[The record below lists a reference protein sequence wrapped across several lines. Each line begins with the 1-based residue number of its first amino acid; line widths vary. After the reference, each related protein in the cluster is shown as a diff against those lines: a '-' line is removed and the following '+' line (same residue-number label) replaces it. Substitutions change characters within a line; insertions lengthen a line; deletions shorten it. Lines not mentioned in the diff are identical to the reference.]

1 MAPEKI
7 REVNPFE
14 RGPYVQ
20 VAALCE
26 RVLTEADGVMSLIR
40 IIDRITHSTQGPD
53 APENMPEFRYSLF
66 LVIVLKSGSVKGRH
80 EITITPELPSGE
92 TLPAVSAS
100 IMMEGEGR
108 GAQVV
113 TGLNMPFKLEGL
125 HWFNVSFGKKIITRL
140 PLEVRYS
147 RLATGGP
154 IGGL

>member
-1 MAPEKI
+1 MPAEII

-26 RVLTEADGVMSLIR
+26 RVLTEADGVTSLIR
-40 IIDRITHSTQGPD
+40 IVDRITHAAHGPG
-53 APENMPEFRYSLF
+53 APQEMPEFRLSLF
-66 LVIVLKSGSVKGRH
+66 LVVVLKSGSAKGRH

-92 TLPAVSAS
+92 PLTSISSS
-100 IMMEGEGR
+100 IMLEGEGK

-113 TGLNMPFKLEGL
+113 TQLNMPFGLEGL
-125 HWFNVSFGKKIITRL
+125 YWFNVKFDSRVISRL

-147 RLATGGP
+147 RLVTG
-154 IGGL
+154 